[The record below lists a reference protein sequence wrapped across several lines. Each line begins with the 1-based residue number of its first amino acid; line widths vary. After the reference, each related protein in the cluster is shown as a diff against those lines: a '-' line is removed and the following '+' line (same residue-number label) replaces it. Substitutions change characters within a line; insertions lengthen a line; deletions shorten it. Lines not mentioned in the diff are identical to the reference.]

1 MYNQLNVQIKQL
13 IEPNY
18 LKLNKT
24 INDSPSTGHNK
35 KKTINDFNFLFVVL
49 NLYTIN
55 FYYLLGIAT
64 FLNIKIFIRLLNIYI
79 F

>member
-1 MYNQLNVQIKQL
+1 MYDQLNVQIKQL

-24 INDSPSTGHNK
+24 IND
-35 KKTINDFNFLFVVL
+35 FNFLFIVL

-55 FYYLLGIAT
+55 FYYLLGIVT